1 MFYLS
6 VVKVYLNIATVD
18 LDVYGVKRLLHKTT
32 IRDVLK
38 RMKRLT
44 LLLV

>member
-6 VVKVYLNIATVD
+6 VVKVYQNIATVD
-18 LDVYGVKRLLHKTT
+18 LDVDGVKRLLHKTT

-38 RMKRLT
+38 PMKPLT
-44 LLLV
+44 RLLV